1 MAQPI
6 VFISRFN
13 VPVGSRGVVES
24 MFGQAVDHIESAKP
38 RTTLFGAYLDETGAQ
53 LRIVHAFP
61 DEAGISAHF
70 EGSDER
76 SRSAYELITPAGF
89 ELYGSVPRALIEQM
103 RREAADAGVGLD
115 LLLDPIGGFLRS
127 QT

>member
-1 MAQPI
+1 MRETS
-6 VFISRFN
+6 SREL
-13 VPVGSRGVVES
+13 RGP
-24 MFGQAVDHIESAKP
+24 GG
-38 RTTLFGAYLDETGAQ
+38 TLGDQELSC
-53 LRIVHAFP
+53 IVHAFP

-103 RREAADAGVGLD
+103 RRDAADAGVGLD